1 VSVARFI
8 ADQRTKYAVPVV
20 FTCALLGI
28 SLSWFYK
35 WIERAARPDAER
47 GLFTTRAA
55 RRDVLDRAVKGMFI
69 TKRGL
74 HGSPRLVV
82 DLRAQGWIVSEKA
95 VAASMRRQGLIARKV
110 KRRNGLTVQDKTRTP
125 FPDLIG
131 RNFTADAPNRKWV
144 GDMTEIP
151 TAAGKLYLA
160 TVIDLFSRR
169 LIGAATSLHPDADLA
184 KAALTMAVTVRG
196 GVEAIRRDRDH
207 EKVIFHSDRGSTY
220 TAHAYTTLAKDTY
233 GIRQSM
239 GRVGSCFDNSA
250 AEAFFSS
257 LEWEVL
263 SRHQFEDTTQAAAA
277 VMDWCW
283 NFYNTERRHSA
294 ADMMSPIDYETTALT
309 PRAA

>member
-1 VSVARFI
+1 MTTSQSPSSQLRSTFHI
-8 ADQRTKYAVPVV
+8 TGTPSPHQH
-20 FTCALLGI
+20 GEI
-28 SLSWFYK
+28 S
-35 WIERAARPDAER
+35 
-47 GLFTTRAA
+47 
-55 RRDVLDRAVKGMFI
+55 
-69 TKRGL
+69 
-74 HGSPRLVV
+74 
-82 DLRAQGWIVSEKA
+82 
-95 VAASMRRQGLIARKV
+95 
-110 KRRNGLTVQDKTRTP
+110 
-125 FPDLIG
+125 
-131 RNFTADAPNRKWV
+131 
-144 GDMTEIP
+144 
-151 TAAGKLYLA
+151 
-160 TVIDLFSRR
+160 R